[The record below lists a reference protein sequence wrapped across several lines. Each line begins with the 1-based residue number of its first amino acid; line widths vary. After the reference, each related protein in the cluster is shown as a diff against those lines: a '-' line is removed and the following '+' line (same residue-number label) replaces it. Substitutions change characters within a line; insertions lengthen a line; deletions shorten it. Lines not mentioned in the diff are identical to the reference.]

1 MEDAS
6 LDSGYDSKPV
16 RKEGRGNQGSTLE
29 SESVNCSV
37 VSDFLRP
44 HEL

>member
-1 MEDAS
+1 MEGSVEDAS

-37 VSDFLRP
+37 MSDYL
-44 HEL
+44 